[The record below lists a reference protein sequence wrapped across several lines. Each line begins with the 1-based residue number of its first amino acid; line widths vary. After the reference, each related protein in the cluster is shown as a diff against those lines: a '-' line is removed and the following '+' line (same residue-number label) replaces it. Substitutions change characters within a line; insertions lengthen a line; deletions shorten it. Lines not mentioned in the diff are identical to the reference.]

1 LTQAIQKTLQQN
13 AEKATSG
20 RLSSAGRSLGG
31 RLGKGI
37 SLLASNVSSKAG
49 VFEKIL
55 NSAGVHSRGV
65 RSEGVHSVPAKGAGK
80 EALVQVQKK
89 GTEVAQDGKKVFAKG
104 RKEEEQKLK
113 EPAAKKS
120 SETDK
125 ALNAFAVH
133 GEVFAPSGVKKSDV
147 ASLDGSEMTVRA
159 AQGEKN
165 IRGTKQSE
173 NGSRDGSSSDS
184 AAKEKGV
191 QVFTVEKPQA
201 KIEPVTEKT
210 GSTKKAE
217 RKEEGKA
224 TVVDL
229 RKGQSDGSA
238 LSGQSIR
245 PESEAKSG
253 KAKADSDT
261 LSFDLVK
268 SEKSNS
274 SAPAAKQ
281 IEKPASF
288 ASTLDEA
295 LKNHI
300 VKQTGIILKND
311 TAGEIRLT
319 LKPENL
325 GRVRIRIELEDNHIA
340 GRIFVENETVRN
352 MFEQNM
358 AALDRAFSEGGF
370 ELGSLNVSVGEK
382 RRGDDSSGGREQRS
396 SLLAV
401 SSIEEQ
407 IPAVADSFMIA
418 GTGEDRLVNL
428 FV

>member
-1 LTQAIQKTLQQN
+1 MTQAIQKTLQQN

-65 RSEGVHSVPAKGAGK
+65 RSEGTHSVPAKGAGK
-80 EALVQVQKK
+80 EVS
-89 GTEVAQDGKKVFAKG
+89 AQDGKKVFVKG

-274 SAPAAKQ
+274 SAPATKQ

-325 GRVRIRIELEDNHIA
+325 GRVRIRIELEDNRIA

-352 MFEQNM
+352 VFEQNM

-382 RRGDDSSGGREQRS
+382 RRGDDSSGGLKQRS

-407 IPAVADSFMIA
+407 IPAVADSLMIA

>member
-1 LTQAIQKTLQQN
+1 MTQAIQKSLQQN

-20 RLSSAGRSLGG
+20 RLSSAGRSIGG

-49 VFEKIL
+49 LFEKFL
-55 NSAGVHSRGV
+55 NSAGR
-65 RSEGVHSVPAKGAGK
+65 RSEGTHSVPAKGAGK
-80 EALVQVQKK
+80 EASAQVQKK
-89 GTEVAQDGKKVFAKG
+89 STEAAQDGKKVFAKG

-113 EPAAKKS
+113 EPATKKS
-120 SETDK
+120 SETDT
-125 ALNAFAVH
+125 ALNAFAVQ
-133 GEVFAPSGVKKSDV
+133 GEVAPSGVKKFDV
-147 ASLDGSEMTVRA
+147 ASLDGSEMTVKA

-173 NGSRDGSSSDS
+173 NGSRDGSTSDS
-184 AAKEKGV
+184 AAKDRGI

-201 KIEPVTEKT
+201 KIEPVAEKT

-229 RKGQSDGSA
+229 RKGQSDGSVP
-238 LSGQSIR
+238 SGQGIR
-245 PESEAKSG
+245 TESEAKSG

-274 SAPAAKQ
+274 SAPATKQ

-325 GRVRIRIELEDNHIA
+325 GRVRIRIELEDNRIA

-352 MFEQNM
+352 VFEQNM

-382 RRGDDSSGGREQRS
+382 RRGDDSSGGLKQRS

-407 IPAVADSFMIA
+407 IPAVADSLMIA
-418 GTGEDRLVNL
+418 GTGEERLVNL